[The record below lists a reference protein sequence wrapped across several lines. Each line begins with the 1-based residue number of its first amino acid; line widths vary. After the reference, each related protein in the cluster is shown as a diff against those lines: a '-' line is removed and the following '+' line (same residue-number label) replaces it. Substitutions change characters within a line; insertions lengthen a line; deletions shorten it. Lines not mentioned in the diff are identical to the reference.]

1 MSSQSGGWRTDG
13 SAAGPQPRQAGR
25 QEEKRG
31 RDIGEGEAGCS
42 EQIKQG
48 AGSLSTHV
56 FHLVERTLSAK
67 QGRREADV
75 YPGGGVMG
83 HFLFNVTAPNKAVS
97 IPSVLY
103 YIKVF

>member
-1 MSSQSGGWRTDG
+1 MSRVHVSSQSGGWRTDG

-67 QGRREADV
+67 QGRGEADV
-75 YPGGGVMG
+75 YPGGVGG
-83 HFLFNVTAPNKAVS
+83 NGTFP
-97 IPSVLY
+97 I
-103 YIKVF
+103 